1 MTMPKG
7 PACWLPHA
15 IVASLQEIRVKGSTL
30 LGVLTGVREVCGE
43 RAEGMIAGLKGE
55 LGETV
60 RTRSLV
66 ALGWYPI
73 AWHRELLAMVVAN
86 GGQVEL
92 REVIRTSTRHSMSS
106 IHRLIVKVFSPDT
119 LLRQSSRLF
128 SSFFEAELLT
138 HVQGPRQV
146 RVEWKECHG
155 FDRNVWQAQV
165 ITVDE
170 LVAMTGSKVKSR
182 TVTAGGTD
190 GDSSMS
196 LDLHWLA

>member
-1 MTMPKG
+1 MPKG
-7 PACWLPHA
+7 RANHARSGILPA
-15 IVASLQEIRVKGSTL
+15 LQEVRVKGSTL
-30 LGVLTGVREVCGE
+30 LGVLTGVREVCGA
-43 RAEGMIAGLKGE
+43 RTGPMVGALRGE
-55 LGETV
+55 LGESV
-60 RTRSLV
+60 RTKSLV
-66 ALGWYPI
+66 AAGWYPI
-73 AWHRELLAMVVAN
+73 AWHRELVAMVVAN

-146 RVEWKECHG
+146 RVEWRECYG

-182 TVTAGGTD
+182 TVTAGGSD
-190 GDSSMS
+190 GDSAMS